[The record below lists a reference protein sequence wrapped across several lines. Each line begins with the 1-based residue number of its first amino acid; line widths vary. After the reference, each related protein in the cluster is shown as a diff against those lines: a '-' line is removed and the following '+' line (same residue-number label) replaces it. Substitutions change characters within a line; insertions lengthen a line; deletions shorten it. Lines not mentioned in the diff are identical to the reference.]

1 MHFKK
6 SNEQDHFLG
15 DKIWGGCVCRLLEFY
30 LFIYLAIGKVRS
42 IILVNLPRLAA
53 IQVLVEV
60 IALATWGEF
69 SHIPLSIND
78 ANNVPAR

>member
-1 MHFKK
+1 M
-6 SNEQDHFLG
+6 S
-15 DKIWGGCVCRLLEFY
+15 KITSWEIRYGEAAFADCSKFY

-53 IQVLVEV
+53 IQVLIEV

-69 SHIPLSIND
+69 AHIPLSIND

>member
-1 MHFKK
+1 MR
-6 SNEQDHFLG
+6 
-15 DKIWGGCVCRLLEFY
+15 KITSWEIRYGEAAFADCSKFY

-53 IQVLVEV
+53 IQVLIEV

-69 SHIPLSIND
+69 THIPLSIND

>member
-1 MHFKK
+1 M
-6 SNEQDHFLG
+6 G
-15 DKIWGGCVCRLLEFY
+15 RLRLQTARNSIY

>member
-1 MHFKK
+1 M
-6 SNEQDHFLG
+6 S
-15 DKIWGGCVCRLLEFY
+15 KITSWEIRYGEAAFADCSKFY

-53 IQVLVEV
+53 IQVLIEV

-69 SHIPLSIND
+69 THIPLSIND
-78 ANNVPAR
+78 GNNVPAR

>member
-1 MHFKK
+1 MSKITSWEIRYGEAAFADC
-6 SNEQDHFLG
+6 SN
-15 DKIWGGCVCRLLEFY
+15 

>member
-1 MHFKK
+1 M
-6 SNEQDHFLG
+6 S
-15 DKIWGGCVCRLLEFY
+15 KITSWEIRYGEAAFADCSKFY

-42 IILVNLPRLAA
+42 IILVNLQRLAA

>member
-1 MHFKK
+1 M
-6 SNEQDHFLG
+6 S
-15 DKIWGGCVCRLLEFY
+15 KITSWEIRYGEAAFADCSKFY

-53 IQVLVEV
+53 IQVLIEV

-69 SHIPLSIND
+69 THIPLSIND